1 MCLNFCLPFQ
11 VQKLTDPDN
20 PICVNQYNESPLSSS
35 GWSTSA
41 TPPNPGSSLAGR
53 ENTGRSWTVAG
64 SSLANMF
71 PDQLRVPKRR
81 DESSSSPDTTPQAP
95 LRLSDM
101 LKRKRVS
108 KRTSGIEWY
117 WKACSTE
124 SNTSTWRQLDIL
136 SCMIFKWFNVI
147 ETCEFLDNYM
157 YFVLFSGRKGRHS
170 EGNVHDPSSGPSTSA
185 ALGVT
190 TGAGASSST
199 MYDMPGNFR
208 FDTLLM
214 KISML

>member
-1 MCLNFCLPFQ
+1 MPQSSRSALQSVQLVKTLMKFLHYFIFNIHVCFPFL
-11 VQKLTDPDN
+11 VQKLTNPDN

-108 KRTSGIEWY
+108 KRTSGIE
-117 WKACSTE
+117 
-124 SNTSTWRQLDIL
+124 
-136 SCMIFKWFNVI
+136 
-147 ETCEFLDNYM
+147 
-157 YFVLFSGRKGRHS
+157 
-170 EGNVHDPSSGPSTSA
+170 
-185 ALGVT
+185 
-190 TGAGASSST
+190 
-199 MYDMPGNFR
+199 
-208 FDTLLM
+208 
-214 KISML
+214 

>member
-1 MCLNFCLPFQ
+1 MFHVAQLYLQ

-20 PICVNQYNESPLSSS
+20 PICVNQFNESPLTSST

-41 TPPNPGSSLAGR
+41 ASTASSGSTLAGR
-53 ENTGRSWTVAG
+53 ETTGRSWTVAG

-108 KRTSGIEWY
+108 KRT
-117 WKACSTE
+117 
-124 SNTSTWRQLDIL
+124 
-136 SCMIFKWFNVI
+136 
-147 ETCEFLDNYM
+147 
-157 YFVLFSGRKGRHS
+157 
-170 EGNVHDPSSGPSTSA
+170 
-185 ALGVT
+185 
-190 TGAGASSST
+190 AG
-199 MYDMPGNFR
+199 
-208 FDTLLM
+208 
-214 KISML
+214 